1 MLGCLMLKKIIITS
15 MLSVAL
21 VALYAKN
28 VGMGWNVYSDPAV
41 NTIKVYIAPG
51 ANTLVGGGVA
61 TSNNVSGVIVTNVS
75 STATS
80 VTVNV
85 PFSGVWNAVATA
97 VTTNGIE
104 SFNSNQV
111 STNLP
116 PGTPINLRF
125 Q

>member
-1 MLGCLMLKKIIITS
+1 MLKKIIITS